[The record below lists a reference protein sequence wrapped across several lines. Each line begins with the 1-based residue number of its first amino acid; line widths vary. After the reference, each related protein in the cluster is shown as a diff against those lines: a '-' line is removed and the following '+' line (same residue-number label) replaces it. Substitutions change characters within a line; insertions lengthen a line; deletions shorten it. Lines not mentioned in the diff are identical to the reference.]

1 MSSDLS
7 GRRAREIEGR
17 KAETHI
23 ARWLK
28 LRGWKILEMRFK
40 TAEGEVDII
49 ARRKNIIAF
58 VEVKQRETLPV
69 IEDIV
74 SQTNI
79 TRVMAAAEIWVER
92 NFESLGT
99 EFEIRFDLALIEGA
113 VKPLSKVKYIE
124 NAFSGF

>member
-40 TAEGEVDII
+40 TDEGEVDII